1 LKRELEEKVLKTTD
15 WKSIVEFLGITAI
28 VASLIFVG
36 LEMRQARQIAMADG
50 ALANGANEIERH
62 NSIAD
67 NAEIWR
73 SGNSGSEL
81 SENDEV
87 VFRSLVQIVHAT
99 EFMEIA
105 RLRRVGANDIA
116 DALTADFSVFLYK
129 NPGARRVW
137 TEISQDT
144 TKYRSLLMSGK
155 LIWDGEFANT
165 VNSHLAKLDQL
176 LN

>member
-36 LEMRQARQIAMADG
+36 LEMRQARQIAMSDG

-105 RLRRVGANDIA
+105 RLRRVGADDIA
-116 DALTADFSVFLYK
+116 AMLTADFSAFLYE

-137 TEISQDT
+137 LEINQANI
-144 TKYRSLLMSGK
+144 KYRSLLVPSK
-155 LIWDGEFANT
+155 VTWDGEFADT

-176 LN
+176 PN

>member
-1 LKRELEEKVLKTTD
+1 VLKTTN
-15 WKSIVEFLGITAI
+15 WKSIVELLGITAI

-36 LEMRQARQIAMADG
+36 LEMRQAREIAMSDG

-62 NSIAD
+62 NSIVD
-67 NAEIWR
+67 NSEIWR

-81 SENDEV
+81 SENDQV

-99 EFMEIA
+99 EFMEIR
-105 RLRRVGANDIA
+105 RLRRVGAFDIA

-137 TEISQDT
+137 IEINQDAI
-144 TKYRSLLMSGK
+144 KYRSLLVSGK
-155 LIWDGEFANT
+155 VIWDGEFAGT

-176 LN
+176 PN

>member
-1 LKRELEEKVLKTTD
+1 MPKTTD
-15 WKSIVEFLGITAI
+15 WKSIVELLGITAI

-36 LEMRQARQIAMADG
+36 LEMRQARQIAMSDG

-73 SGNSGSEL
+73 IGNSGGEL
-81 SENDEV
+81 NENDEI

-105 RLRRVGANDIA
+105 RLRRVGADDIA
-116 DALTADFSVFLYK
+116 DSLTADFSVFLYES
-129 NPGARRVW
+129 PGARRVW
-137 TEISQDT
+137 IEINQGRK
-144 TKYRSLLMSGK
+144 KYRSLLVPGK
-155 LIWDGEFANT
+155 VTIDGEFANT
-165 VNSHLAKLDQL
+165 VNSQLAKLDQL
-176 LN
+176 PN